1 MYSCQLASLLVII
14 GKSEETRNDC
24 HWKTEKQKQKTGL
37 KERWGKKKEFSEID
51 DVVSGVN
58 VFFFL
63 LMSFNFLFLKKK

>member
-1 MYSCQLASLLVII
+1 MTVI
-14 GKSEETRNDC
+14 GKLKSKSRKQVQRKVEE
-24 HWKTEKQKQKTGL
+24 
-37 KERWGKKKEFSEID
+37 KKKFSEID